1 MLEEDADVGECLAE
15 RGQATVTKAVEMR
28 VEIRWGQCLA
38 TGMMQM
44 VMQVAKTVLM
54 ICQMSREQMNGSVED
69 DALVS
74 GGGG

>member
-15 RGQATVTKAVEMR
+15 RGQATVTKAVEMQ

-54 ICQMSREQMNGSVED
+54 ICQMSREQMDGSVED
-69 DALVS
+69 DAHV
-74 GGGG
+74 GGGEG